1 LFTCSL
7 VLTDFGSL
15 CFRYLLRLGLKRAKL
30 LLASGADTDLL
41 EKIISLLVQDSPLPW
56 KLQPVEKVE
65 SAADTDAAAEGGS
78 GTKVDKTDE
87 DLLSDLK
94 LRSKWLKAI
103 AEFDRF
109 DLTKRFLSASLLSA
123 VVSLLSQ
130 QSDTDMTAT
139 IDKYSP

>member
-1 LFTCSL
+1 
-7 VLTDFGSL
+7 
-15 CFRYLLRLGLKRAKL
+15 L

>member
-1 LFTCSL
+1 
-7 VLTDFGSL
+7 VVTDFGSL

-30 LLASGADTDLL
+30 LLSSGADTDLL
-41 EKIISLLVQDSPLPW
+41 EKIISLLVQDPPLPW
-56 KLQPVEKVE
+56 KSVEKVE
-65 SAADTDAAAEGGS
+65 CAVDADAAGEGDS
-78 GTKVDKTDE
+78 GAKVEKTDE

-94 LRSKWLKAI
+94 LRLKWLKAI

-130 QSDTDMTAT
+130 QSDADMTVT
-139 IDKYSP
+139 IDKYSL